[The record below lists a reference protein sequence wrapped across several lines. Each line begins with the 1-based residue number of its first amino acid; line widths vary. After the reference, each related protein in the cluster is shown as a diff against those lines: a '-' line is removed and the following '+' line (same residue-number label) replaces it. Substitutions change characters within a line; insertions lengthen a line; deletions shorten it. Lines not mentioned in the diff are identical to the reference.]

1 MFKRIL
7 AAVDGSKTS
16 LKALDKAIELQRR
29 IPDAEIFIICVYKH
43 HSLFE
48 ASLSV
53 GRPDDM
59 DIPDKVLS
67 DYAKEVVNHAK
78 EFAKEHGATK
88 VRGFVKAGGSQ
99 GDCGCPRRS
108 RPDRGRHQ
116 GHQQRQRRHVP
127 RQCVPPG
134 GARPSA
140 RYWWSEATTQAG
152 LHIPSSPAI
161 TDFRSLPVI
170 SPC

>member
-16 LKALDKAIELQRR
+16 LKALDKAIELQKL
-29 IPDAEIFIICVYKH
+29 IPDAEIYILCVYKH

-48 ASLSV
+48 ASLSI

-78 EFAKEHGATK
+78 ELAKEHGATK
-88 VRGFVKAGGSQ
+88 VRGFVKAG
-99 GDCGCPRRS
+99 
-108 RPDRGRHQ
+108 
-116 GHQQRQRRHVP
+116 
-127 RQCVPPG
+127 
-134 GARPSA
+134 RPSKVIVKFA
-140 RYWWSEATTQAG
+140 QDKEADLIVVGTKGTNSDKDGTFLGSVSHRVASQAKC
-152 LHIPSSPAI
+152 
-161 TDFRSLPVI
+161 PVLVV
-170 SPC
+170 